1 VEGVEAVAPDIP
13 VLMHIALGGQNREA
27 RFWLD
32 NMLARGVRFDV
43 IGLSYYPR
51 WHGTLEDLYRNV
63 HDLATRYHMP
73 IVIVEYGNFI
83 REVADVVFSLPDG
96 LGKGTAIWEP
106 LGPRSGLFDPEG
118 NVTELM
124 QVYDSLNAEYL
135 GTSAR

>member
-63 HDLATRYHMP
+63 HDLATRYHKP
-73 IVIVEYGNFI
+73 IIIVEYGNFI

-96 LGKGTAIWEP
+96 MGKGTAIWEP

-124 QVYDSLNAEYL
+124 QVYDSLSAEYL
-135 GTSAR
+135 GAS